1 MANELRTRDGLPFN
15 FVDGLRIKGVDVTNW
30 EKIFIDQGASYV
42 GFTPVG
48 NLVATNVQ
56 AAIAE
61 LENEKQSKSEPI
73 ANATTAVN
81 LRPGANQGIVW
92 DNDAFGGTQD
102 TASITLETA
111 SGEATKMRFKM
122 TNDSDD
128 NFEFTAKTAD
138 GLTSFNNAMMLNGNV
153 ILNAANYVD
162 YAAPMIVDYAALR
175 AYVGSATQVRITS
188 NGITGFFYYDASD
201 TTSLDNGGTIIVSS
215 NGRRWKRLYSGAVS
229 VLWFGAVGDGAT
241 YDTNA
246 FTAAAIAA
254 GDGGAIVAPAGGT
267 YAIDYGVS
275 LNGTTLGVTLLCH
288 GATILLAT
296 SSATISIGR
305 EASGIIGGTIQ
316 AVAAFTGSAIT
327 LAPMARSAAAGRSF
341 SLSDLNIT
349 CPTSTGKSIS
359 GHVTVADTRIVGL
372 RSSNVTVNGFEY
384 AVYFNSAAPSSVGF
398 INDNAFVNLRI
409 PGRTPRGVHLQ
420 ASATAANEVAGNT
433 FTNLVT
439 QYFAGV
445 SVRHILV
452 SDVRCKRNKFIGY
465 DAWDIGGAG
474 MLLIEDLGL
483 ETQWFGTI
491 ATSGGV
497 ASFSSSAIG
506 IINKD
511 AGSQTAELMLGEYKR
526 SQSVQTR
533 KVQTFDTASL
543 TTLDVRNGDVM
554 VEGTV
559 VAGTRITNII
569 GAGQGQEITIQFG
582 GNTLLSNSWGG
593 TGQIFTRD
601 RISRTPAPGEVVAL
615 VYIGSA
621 WYEIAQSEGIPV
633 SVPASSIASATN
645 AINTTGKFAG
655 RTIWD
660 STNNRALRASGSSET
675 SVWWVVDGSASVTP
689 A

>member
-1 MANELRTRDGLPFN
+1 MSNELRTRDGLPFN

-42 GFTPVG
+42 GFQPVG
-48 NLVATNVQ
+48 NLAATNVQ

-73 ANATTAVN
+73 TTAIN

-111 SGEATKMRFKM
+111 SGEATKMRFTM

-138 GLTSFNNAMMLNGNV
+138 GLTAFNNAMTLNGNV
-153 ILNAANYVD
+153 LLNAANYVD
-162 YAAPMIVDYAALR
+162 YAAPMFIDYSTLR
-175 AYVGSATQVRITS
+175 SYTGSATQARVVG
-188 NGITGFFYYDASD
+188 NGVAGFFYYDTAD
-201 TTSLDNGGTIIVSS
+201 TSSPDNGGTIIVSN
-215 NGRRWKRLYSGAVS
+215 NGKRWKRMFDGAVN
-229 VLWFGAVGDGAT
+229 VKWFGAVGDGVT

-246 FTAAAIAA
+246 FTAATIAA
-254 GDGGAIVAPAGGT
+254 GDGGAIIAPSGGT
-267 YAIDYGVS
+267 YAIDSGVS
-275 LNGTTLGVTLLCH
+275 LNGTTLGVTLLSY

-296 SSATISIGR
+296 PSATISIGR

-316 AVAAFTGSAIT
+316 AVAAFTGNAIT
-327 LAPMARSAAAGRSF
+327 LTPMDRAAPAGRSF
-341 SLSDLNIT
+341 FLSDLNIT
-349 CPTSTGKSIS
+349 CPTSTGKAIS
-359 GHVTVADTRIVGL
+359 GHVTAADTRIVGL
-372 RSSNVTVNGFEY
+372 RSSNVSISGLEY
-384 AVYFNSAAPSSVGF
+384 GVYLNSAAPASVGF

-409 PGRTPRGVHLQ
+409 PGRTPRGIHLQ
-420 ASATAANEVAGNT
+420 ASSTAANEVAGNT

-439 QYFAGV
+439 QYFSGV

-465 DAWDIGGAG
+465 DAWDIGGAAT
-474 MLLIEDLGL
+474 LLIEDLGL

-491 ATSGGV
+491 STSGGV
-497 ASFSSSAIG
+497 ASFSSTAIG

-511 AGSQTAELMLGEYKR
+511 AGSQTAELMLGEYRR
-526 SQSVQTR
+526 SQSVQNR
-533 KVQTFDTASL
+533 KVQTFDTANL

-554 VEGTV
+554 IEGTV
-559 VAGTRITNII
+559 VSGTRLTNIV
-569 GAGQGQEITIQFG
+569 GAGSGQEITIQFS
-582 GNTLLSNSWGG
+582 GNTLLSNAWGG

-601 RISRTPAPGEVVAL
+601 RISRTPAAGEVVAL
-615 VYIGSA
+615 VYIGAA

-633 SVPASSIASATN
+633 SVPASSIAAAAN
-645 AINTTGKFAG
+645 AINTTGKFNG

-660 STNNRALRASGSSET
+660 STNNRALRASGSTAT

-689 A
+689 V